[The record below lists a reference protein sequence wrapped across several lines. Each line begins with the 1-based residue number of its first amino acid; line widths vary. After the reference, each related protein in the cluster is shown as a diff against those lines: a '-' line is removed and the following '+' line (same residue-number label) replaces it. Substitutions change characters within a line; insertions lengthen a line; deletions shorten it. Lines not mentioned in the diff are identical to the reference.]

1 MNHVACWLWYYETCE
16 EFDRRVCQ
24 DPRRPAPH
32 IWVMVPP
39 HLMGHIRGPNNWRA
53 SERRLVSLNSHL
65 RRNIMPP
72 EARADRKAM
81 REALDLHE
89 RLSHML
95 KEQRD
100 EEFRRLVPGY
110 DSVAPELELI
120 IHPQAGLLQ
129 LPTFTPEAT

>member
-24 DPRRPAPH
+24 GPRRPAAH

-39 HLMGHIRGPNNWRA
+39 HLQVHLRGACAWRS
-53 SERRLVSLNSHL
+53 SERALVSLNSRL
-65 RRNIMPP
+65 RLNIMPWEVRTNR
-72 EARADRKAM
+72 EAK

-89 RLSHML
+89 TLQHL
-95 KEQRD
+95 PKEKRD

-110 DSVAPELELI
+110 ETVAPELELI
-120 IHPQAGLLQ
+120 IHPQASILQ
-129 LPTFTPEAT
+129 LPTFTPETP